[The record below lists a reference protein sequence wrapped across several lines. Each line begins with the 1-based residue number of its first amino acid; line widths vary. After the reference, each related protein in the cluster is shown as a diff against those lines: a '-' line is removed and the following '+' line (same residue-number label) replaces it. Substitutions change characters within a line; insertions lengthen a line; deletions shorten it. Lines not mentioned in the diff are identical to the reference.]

1 MVNVDIKV
9 VNAGKVQK
17 KEKEGRKDMKEK
29 IYFKTH
35 FHFLF
40 TWFKIN
46 KGRPTMKDGKY
57 KRFIL

>member
-1 MVNVDIKV
+1 MDIES
-9 VNAGKVQK
+9 VNAGNVQK
-17 KEKEGRKDMKEK
+17 KEKEGRKDMKER

-46 KGRPTMKDGKY
+46 KGQPTMKDGK
-57 KRFIL
+57 

>member
-1 MVNVDIKV
+1 MDIES
-9 VNAGKVQK
+9 VNAGNVQK
-17 KEKEGRKDMKEK
+17 KEKEGRKDMKER
-29 IYFKTH
+29 IYLKTH
-35 FHFLF
+35 FQFLF